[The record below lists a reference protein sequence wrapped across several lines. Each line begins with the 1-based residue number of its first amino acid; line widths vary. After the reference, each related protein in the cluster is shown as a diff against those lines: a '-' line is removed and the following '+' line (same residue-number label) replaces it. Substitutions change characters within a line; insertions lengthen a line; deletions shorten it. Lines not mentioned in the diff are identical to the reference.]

1 MCFRTCQSGGEL
13 GGLIK
18 MICPGCGSENEI
30 VYSVLSNGLVCL
42 EEGCD
47 FELEINQAEARQI
60 LEVEEEL
67 VCA

>member
-1 MCFRTCQSGGEL
+1 
-13 GGLIK
+13 